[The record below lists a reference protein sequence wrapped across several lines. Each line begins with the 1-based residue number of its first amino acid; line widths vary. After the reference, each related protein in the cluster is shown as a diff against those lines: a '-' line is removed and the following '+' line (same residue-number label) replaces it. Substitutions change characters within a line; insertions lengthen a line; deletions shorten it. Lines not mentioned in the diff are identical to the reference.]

1 MSDTPR
7 YDPYALPPDAI
18 TDPPVSLWQALRKI
32 GPGIILAG
40 SIVGSGEL
48 IATTAL
54 GAEYGYS
61 FMWLILYSCAIKVF
75 VQIELG
81 RNAISSGKPTL
92 TALNDLPGP
101 KFLFLIGW
109 ADKNGQLTG
118 INRLQGGNSGAH
130 WLVWWWF
137 FMLLCTVSQ
146 LGGMTGLVG
155 QSLNLGFPN
164 VAQNVA
170 NLLEPISSTLAA
182 DVRARPELPWAFLTC
197 LSAILL
203 LRSGGYRRVETLT
216 TLLVASVTIITL
228 VCVLALPATHHAP
241 DPVGIAQG
249 LIPRLT
255 AGSFGTALA
264 VFGITGVGASELYSY
279 PYWCLEKGYA
289 RYTGLREENSAWL
302 ARAQGWMRVLYLDAW
317 FSMMVFTVAT
327 VAFYVMGAAVLNP
340 QGLHPQGQKVIEV
353 LSEMYVGPF
362 GKWTQIVFLIGAGLT
377 LFKTLYVSS
386 ASHSRLVTDFFRLNG
401 WIELRHAEDRML
413 WINRLCIF
421 FPVFALVL
429 FLTFKEPKG
438 MVIFGCIAQA
448 LTLPIISGATLYLRY
463 RKTDPRLRPMGVTD
477 ALLWIAFISITI
489 VASYGV
495 YSKLAEL
502 LASPA

>member
-1 MSDTPR
+1 MSDAPS
-7 YDPYALPPDAI
+7 YDPYAITADGIIEPPQ
-18 TDPPVSLWQALRKI
+18 SLWQAMRKI

-54 GAEYGYS
+54 GAEFGYLLL
-61 FMWLILYSCAIKVF
+61 WLILYSCVIKVF

-92 TALNDLPGP
+92 TVLNELPGLR
-101 KFLFLIGW
+101 FGT
-109 ADKNGQLTG
+109 N
-118 INRLQGGNSGAH
+118 

-146 LGGMTGLVG
+146 LGGMTGAVG
-155 QSLNLGFPN
+155 QSLNIGFPGVSQS
-164 VAQNVA
+164 VAA
-170 NLLEPISSTLAA
+170 TLDSFSTAWG
-182 DVRARPELPWAFLTC
+182 DEVRARPEYPWAFLTC
-197 LSAILL
+197 FIAIIL

-216 TLLVASVTIITL
+216 TLLVASVTLVTL
-228 VCVLALPATHHAP
+228 VCVLALPLTDHAP
-241 DPVGIAQG
+241 DLGAMLAG
-249 LIPRLT
+249 LIPSALPV
-255 AGSFGTALA
+255 AALGTALGA
-264 VFGITGVGASELYSY
+264 FGITGVGASELYSY

-289 RYTGLREENSAWL
+289 RYTGPREETDAWL
-302 ARAQGWMRVLYLDAW
+302 KRAQGWLRVLYLDAW
-317 FSMMVFTVAT
+317 FSMVVFTIAT
-327 VAFYVMGAAVLNP
+327 VAFYIMGAAVLNP
-340 QGLHPQGQKVIEV
+340 QNLHPKGTKVIEV

-386 ASHSRLVTDFFRLNG
+386 ASHSRLVTDFFKLNG
-401 WIELRHAEDRML
+401 WVQLNHPSDRLR

-429 FLTFKEPKG
+429 FIIFGDPKA
-438 MVIFGCIAQA
+438 MVIFGGVAQA
-448 LTLPIISGATLYLRY
+448 MTLPIISGAAIFLRY
-463 RKTDPRLRPMGVTD
+463 RRTDPRLAPR
-477 ALLWIAFISITI
+477 LLSDICLWLAFVSITA

-495 YSKLAEL
+495 WNQLGNLFRSA
-502 LASPA
+502 